1 MSFSDTIN
9 ATTINASNF
18 YKDGEELKHDHIAS
32 GDIMA
37 DNITVSNVTT
47 SNQFRGNE
55 IILQGNCFLKR
66 LATNEFQIQ
75 GDNNES
81 GNIIVQS
88 GNILVDVGNIG
99 IGTDNPGAPLHI
111 VKDQNYYIT
120 DSDTPVFFVLLQAK
134 DETNLKTQ
142 SDVTDTFDDINRL
155 GIKYTATDANKPLS
169 IACEGS
175 IWTDDVI
182 FISSDSRIKKNIVEM
197 NRDFA
202 LNKLRDISCCSFN
215 YIDPMK
221 SGNSLEMGF
230 IAQQVKEH
238 LPEAV
243 TQKKSIIPNEMRILR
258 DVIWNNTKMSSNSLS
273 DVSGVKYRFYVSNDT
288 NGSNEVMKEIIGNSD
303 NTFTF
308 DKRYNNVIC
317 YGKEVN
323 DFNILNEQKLFA
335 LNFSATQEI
344 DRIQQNHKHEIAELN
359 NKVISLQNQLE
370 TVLKRLDNLET
381 N

>member
-9 ATTINASNF
+9 ATTINASKF

-37 DNITVSNVTT
+37 DNITVNNITT
-47 SNQFRGNE
+47 SNQFRGNG
-55 IILQGNCFLKR
+55 ISLQGNCFLKR
-66 LATNEFQIQ
+66 LATNNFQIQ

-81 GNIIVQS
+81 GNILVQT
-88 GNILVDVGNIG
+88 GNIG
-99 IGTDNPGAPLHI
+99 IGTNDPGAPLHI
-111 VKDQNYYIT
+111 VKRQDFYIT
-120 DSDTPVFFVLLQAK
+120 DSKTPVFFIVLQAK
-134 DETNLKTQ
+134 DQTNLKTQ
-142 SDVTDTFDDINRL
+142 SDVTSVFDDINRL
-155 GIKYTATDANKPLS
+155 GIDYTATVAHKPLS
-169 IACEGS
+169 IACDGS
-175 IWTDDVI
+175 IWTNDVI

-197 NRDFA
+197 KHDFA

-221 SGNSLEMGF
+221 SGNGLEMGF
-230 IAQQVKEH
+230 IAQQVKKH

-258 DVIWNNTKMSSNSLS
+258 DVTWNNTKMSSNSLS
-273 DVSGVKYRFYVSNDT
+273 DVSGVKYRFYVSNDS
-288 NGSNEVMKEIIGNSD
+288 NGSNEVMKEIIGNCD

-308 DKRYNNVIC
+308 DQRYNNVIC

-323 DFNILNEQKLFA
+323 DFNILNEQKLFT

-344 DRIQQNHKHEIAELN
+344 DRIQQKHKIEIAELN

-370 TVLKRLDNLET
+370 SVLKRLDNLET